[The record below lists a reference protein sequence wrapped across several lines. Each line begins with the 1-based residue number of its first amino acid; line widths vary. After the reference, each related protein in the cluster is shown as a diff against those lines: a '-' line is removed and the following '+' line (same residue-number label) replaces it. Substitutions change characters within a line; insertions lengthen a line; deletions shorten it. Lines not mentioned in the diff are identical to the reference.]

1 MAGGTGRA
9 NVDWYR
15 NGAAAGKMS
24 VEGGPI
30 KALESVIYG
39 PTSPHG
45 GRFYVRFHR
54 SAVKSRLKSLRNGAG
69 PLDVPP

>member
-1 MAGGTGRA
+1 MVPERRRGRQ
-9 NVDWYR
+9 NVR
-15 NGAAAGKMS
+15 RR
-24 VEGGPI
+24 GPI
-30 KALESVIYG
+30 KALESVIYS
-39 PTSPHG
+39 PTCPRG